1 MRRLSIGLVGAIM
14 VVLLSLSTVSAGTS
28 IFDNTVS
35 DCSTDNCSS
44 LTIAGS
50 VFTINDIGV
59 RPWVVNLFSDI
70 GQCMRFEVLAQDTD
84 LEMVVVAPNG
94 QVFRDDDGGGE
105 RRPLVKIASA
115 PNVGWYT
122 VQVSRFDGVPSAL
135 AISNFVFSHGVYTPG
150 NANCASETGPL
161 SIDGLD
167 DQK

>member
-1 MRRLSIGLVGAIM
+1 MKRLSVSIMGAVM
-14 VVLLSLSTVSAGTS
+14 VVLLSLSMVSAGTS

-44 LTIAGS
+44 LTLAGS
-50 VFTINDIGV
+50 VFTINDIEV
-59 RPWVVNLFSDI
+59 RSWVVNLFSDI

-94 QVFRDDDGGGE
+94 QVFRDDDSAGD

-115 PNVGWYT
+115 LNVGWYT
-122 VQVSRFDGVPSAL
+122 VQVSSFDGMPPAL

-150 NANCASETGPL
+150 NANCASATSPL

-167 DQK
+167 DHK